1 MIFITT
7 ETNENIESI
16 ALIRSGTSKQ
26 ENEIAVGTSFQG
38 NIGDRIDW
46 FNEDWTKIDEI
57 TLMKDGKKTIPS
69 GMKLL
74 NDELVEMSQVE
85 KIGRAHV

>member
-38 NIGDRIDW
+38 NIGDRIEW
-46 FNEDWTKIDEI
+46 VNENWTKIHEI
-57 TLMKDGKKTIPS
+57 TRSKDGKKQRPS

-74 NDELVEMSQVE
+74 NYVLVTDT
-85 KIGRAHV
+85 